1 MRVVSHIV
9 NDWQLS
15 GVFSADTGATY
26 DVGFNYSSG
35 GGNINLTGSP
45 DYAARAVIIGD
56 GGGGCSSDPLRQFN
70 TSAFQGPPIGS
81 VGLDSAAGHLRAC
94 GDKTLDLAI
103 ARTIRLG
110 GSRTLQLRLDV
121 FNAFN
126 AARVT
131 GRNATMQLASPDAPA
146 TITNLPF
153 DANGDVIPSRAV
165 PEGAGFGV
173 ANGYQEPRSLQL
185 QVRFAF

>member
-1 MRVVSHIV
+1 
-9 NDWQLS
+9 
-15 GVFSADTGATY
+15 
-26 DVGFNYSSG
+26 
-35 GGNINLTGSP
+35 
-45 DYAARAVIIGD
+45 
-56 GGGGCSSDPLRQFN
+56 
-70 TSAFQGPPIGS
+70 
-81 VGLDSAAGHLRAC
+81 
-94 GDKTLDLAI
+94 
-103 ARTIRLG
+103 
-110 GSRTLQLRLDV
+110 LRLDV